1 MEREEPDSGAA
12 WGSRKGA
19 ERGTGG
25 MVSGMGGIPNNIF
38 REIIVL
44 PAVKKSEIL
53 PYYCW
58 VVLWDVKDLLKKC
71 I

>member
-44 PAVKKSEIL
+44 PAAKKSEIL